1 MIFSTIALVVGAVAL
16 VVLARKK
23 LKPEKPSVVYGM
35 LIGGW
40 GLATAAGGWLTAH
53 LTQLTTTAAATVG
66 QATSEAVGLSVPA
79 VILAAVGTLIYV
91 DLRDLAR
98 IWPITPWLALVTP
111 TLAVVVASMYAG
123 GAGLL
128 ATVAGWVRW
137 VLLDL
142 PTMLG

>member
-79 VILAAVGTLIYV
+79 VILAAVGTVIYV
-91 DLRDLAR
+91 DLRDLR
-98 IWPITPWLALVTP
+98 QIWRITPWLALLLP
-111 TLAVVVASMYAG
+111 TMTVVVAGMYAG

-137 VLLDL
+137 ALLDL

>member
-53 LTQLTTTAAATVG
+53 LTQLTTTAAAAVG

-79 VILAAVGTLIYV
+79 VILAAVAAVIYV
-91 DLRDLAR
+91 DLRDLR
-98 IWPITPWLALVTP
+98 QIWRITPWLALLLP
-111 TLAVVVASMYAG
+111 TMTVVVAGMYAG

-137 VLLDL
+137 ALLDL
-142 PTMLG
+142 PAMLG

>member
-40 GLATAAGGWLTAH
+40 GLATAAGGWLTDH
-53 LTQLTTTAAATVG
+53 LTLLTTTAAGAVG
-66 QATSEAVGLSVPA
+66 DATSQAVGLSVPA
-79 VILAAVGTLIYV
+79 LILAAVGTVIYV
-91 DLRDLAR
+91 DLRDSSR
-98 IWPITPWLALVTP
+98 IWMVTPWLALAVP
-111 TLAVVVASMYAG
+111 TLALAVTGMYAG
-123 GAGLL
+123 GTGLL
-128 ATVAGWVRW
+128 ATVAGWLRW